1 MTPAEG
7 RGVHAPATPR
17 GVEPHR
23 QIQPM
28 RSQQLDQC
36 HRAGQT
42 QPTALML
49 RYGPGDWNALHR
61 DLYGELVSLLHVVA
75 FHNAE

>member
-1 MTPAEG
+1 
-7 RGVHAPATPR
+7 
-17 GVEPHR
+17 
-23 QIQPM
+23 M